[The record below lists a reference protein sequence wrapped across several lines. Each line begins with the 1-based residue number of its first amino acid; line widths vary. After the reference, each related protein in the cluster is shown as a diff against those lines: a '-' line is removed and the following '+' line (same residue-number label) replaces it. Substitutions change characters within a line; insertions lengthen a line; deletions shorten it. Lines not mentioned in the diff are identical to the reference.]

1 MTKNPEIQTFQERVH
16 AAAVILKVPPFL
28 LMSTLYQSGLV
39 ELCAAA
45 DGEEV
50 CLAKDIVR

>member
-1 MTKNPEIQTFQERVH
+1 MSETPTHPTFQERVH

-28 LMSTLYQSGLV
+28 LMSTLYTSGLV

-50 CLAKDIVR
+50 RLAKDVVR